1 MDRVS
6 LTSTYL
12 AELETAGLSSEE
24 LLGALPQNKILN
36 SDKPNGVGLWLARP
50 VFLGGEELGRLAK
63 DLHNLLSAL
72 ESLPEKLFGG
82 DFAAFARAV
91 GLTEPQVEAVMQN
104 RGERM
109 TRQSRAD
116 LVCDGTGFKLLELN
130 LGSAIGGV
138 DNVDVCRELLEV
150 PVLAEFAE
158 RHGLTFVDSL
168 REQVHNILTET
179 GFSADDHPVVALTE
193 WPSAFSDEL
202 PYMTQLC
209 ERWAGLGLDAT
220 PCHLGQLEARDGR
233 VWLGERAVDIIVRIF
248 LIRDVITP
256 GAARLTAPVFDAA
269 RRGEVKIFTPLDTS
283 AYASKA
289 ALSLLS
295 DEGNRHVFTAETL
308 ASLDRILPWT
318 RRVRREEVTL
328 ENGERVDLVEYA
340 LAHADDLV
348 LKPTSLSGGKGVVLG
363 WADDLTPDAWRA
375 HVLAALDSPHVVQR
389 RVRPA
394 QETVPVPGGGTDR
407 FRPVW
412 GIITGVNGFIGGSVR
427 AIPSAA
433 GDVVVNV
440 ANGAHVGALLH
451 EAPVLPA

>member
-6 LTSTYL
+6 LTSKYL

-150 PVLAEFAE
+150 PVLADFAE

-256 GAARLTAPVFDAA
+256 GAARLTAPVFEAA

>member
-6 LTSTYL
+6 LTSKYL

-150 PVLAEFAE
+150 PVLADFAE

>member
-1 MDRVS
+1 MDRVT
-6 LTSTYL
+6 LTEAYL
-12 AELETAGLSSEE
+12 AELESSGLSSEE
-24 LLGALPQNKILN
+24 LLGNLPQNKILN
-36 SDKPNGVGLWLARP
+36 SDKPNGMGKWLARP
-50 VFLGGEELGRLAK
+50 VFLGGEELALLTR
-63 DLHNLLSAL
+63 DLDHLLTAL
-72 ESLPEKLFGG
+72 DSLPAKLFGG

-91 GLTEPQVEAVMQN
+91 GLSEPQVEAVLQN

-116 LVCDGTGFKLLELN
+116 LVHDGTGFKLLELN

-150 PVLAEFAE
+150 PVLAGFAE
-158 RHGLTFVDSL
+158 QHGLTFVDSL
-168 REQVHNILTET
+168 REQVHNILTES
-179 GFSADDHPVVALTE
+179 GFSAADNPVVALTE
-193 WPSAFSDEL
+193 WPTAFADEL

-209 ERWAGLGLDAT
+209 ERWGELGLDAT

-233 VWLGERAVDIIVRIF
+233 VWLEGRPVDIVVRIF
-248 LIRDVITP
+248 LIRDVTGP
-256 GAARLTAPVFDAA
+256 DAPALTGPLFDAA

-289 ALSLLS
+289 ALALLS
-295 DEGNRHVFTAETL
+295 DEGNRHLFTSEVL
-308 ASLDRILPWT
+308 ESLDRILPWT
-318 RRVRREEVTL
+318 RHVRREEVTL
-328 ENGERVDLVEYA
+328 ENGDRVDLVDYA
-340 LAHADDLV
+340 LTHADELV

-363 WADDLTPDAWRA
+363 WAEDLTPEAWRA
-375 HVLAALDSPHVVQR
+375 HILAALDSPHVLQR

-394 QETVPVPGGGTDR
+394 QETVPVPGGGVDR

-451 EAPVLPA
+451 EAPAPSA

>member
-1 MDRVS
+1 MDRVT
-6 LTSTYL
+6 LTEAYL
-12 AELETAGLSSEE
+12 AELESAGLSSEE
-24 LLGALPQNKILN
+24 LLGGLPQNKILN
-36 SDKPNGVGLWLARP
+36 SDKPNGMGLWLARP
-50 VFLGGEELGRLAK
+50 VFLGGEELARLAG
-63 DLHNLLSAL
+63 DLDHLLTAL
-72 ESLPEKLFGG
+72 DSLPEKLFGG
-82 DFAAFARAV
+82 DFGAFARAV
-91 GLTEPQVEAVMQN
+91 GLSEPQVEAVLQN

-116 LVCDGTGFKLLELN
+116 LVCDGDGFKLLELN
-130 LGSAIGGV
+130 IGSAIGGV

-179 GFSADDHPVVALTE
+179 GFSAGDHPVVALTE
-193 WPSAFSDEL
+193 WPTAFSDEL

-209 ERWAGLGLDAT
+209 ERWNELGLDAT
-220 PCHLGQLEARDGR
+220 PCHLGQLEVREGR
-233 VWLGERAVDIIVRIF
+233 VWLGDRPVDIIVRTF
-248 LIRDVITP
+248 LIRDVTTP
-256 GAARLTAPVFDAA
+256 DAPALTGPVFDAA
-269 RRGEVKIFTPLDTS
+269 RRGEVKVFTPLDTS

-295 DEGNRHVFTAETL
+295 EEGNRHLFAPEIL
-308 ASLDRILPWT
+308 ESLDRILPWT

-340 LAHADDLV
+340 LTHAEDLV

-363 WADDLTPDAWRA
+363 WAEDLTPEAWRA
-375 HVLAALDSPHVVQR
+375 HVLAALDSPHVLQR

-394 QETVPVPGGGTDR
+394 QETVPVPGGGVDR

-451 EAPVLPA
+451 EAPAPSA